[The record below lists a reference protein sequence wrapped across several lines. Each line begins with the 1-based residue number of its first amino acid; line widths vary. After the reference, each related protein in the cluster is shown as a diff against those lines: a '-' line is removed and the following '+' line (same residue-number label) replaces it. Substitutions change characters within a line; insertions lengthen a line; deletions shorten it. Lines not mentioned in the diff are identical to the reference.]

1 MRGEV
6 LFEKMT
12 GISDAYIAEAALV
25 APVGV
30 AAPKKKPFASLSR
43 VLHSGLGV
51 ACICLIAVAALLMG
65 TATVGRIATPA
76 PEGTPP
82 LARFGFTY
90 TMRDSDGTAM
100 PGDTVSVDTTIIN
113 RGLPFVYHGSSAS
126 YHPEAYFVLQGNES
140 ISMQCTF
147 METCDSGPHAVTMG
161 MEGGGYG
168 EITIPADAI
177 PGVYDL
183 VLSYKGTVQVY
194 KGVLTVEES
203 TEDPSAQFE
212 FDYTM
217 QDAEGNV
224 HDGFVRP
231 GEFFS
236 VLTTVTNKGKSF
248 RCVEWEY
255 FANACFVLHGDETVR
270 IAGDYAIPDS
280 ATPMIKTVENG
291 ESGLQRIMFT
301 LPQSTVPGVY
311 DLVLSYGGYSQ
322 TFERVLTVAEP
333 TVIDP
338 AVLYNL
344 TMPIGS
350 DWLYEPIDEA
360 YVGGEEVTV
369 RIKFATDVGTLFFL
383 NGEVITPSVG
393 DNQHGYWNYHFIMPK
408 KDSEIIFHTYDG
420 TAPYS
425 GMLKDYILEHPRIER
440 ADLQYYYGEYGD
452 GAMVAL
458 LGGGV
463 YGQLETETIVGGYSF
478 WTHEVI
484 PIMVWQDGIFCELP
498 EAYEQGIIT
507 DEHLADIFAL
517 HKTGF
522 RSYYDDD

>member
-1 MRGEV
+1 
-6 LFEKMT
+6 MT

>member
-1 MRGEV
+1 
-6 LFEKMT
+6 MT
-12 GISDAYIAEAALV
+12 GISDEFIAEAALV

-30 AAPKKKPFASLSR
+30 AAPRKRPFASLSR
-43 VLHSGLGV
+43 ILHSGLGI

-65 TATVGRIATPA
+65 TATVGRIAILA

-113 RGLPFVYHGSSAS
+113 RGLPFVYHGSSAG
-126 YHPEAYFVLQGNES
+126 YHPDAHFVLQGNES
-140 ISMQCTF
+140 VSMQCAF
-147 METCDSGPHAVTMG
+147 METCDSGPHAVAMG
-161 MEGGGYG
+161 EEGRGWA

-194 KGVLTVEES
+194 KGVLTVGES
-203 TEDPSAQFE
+203 TEDPSARFE

-301 LPQSTVPGVY
+301 LPPSTVPGVY

-322 TFERVLTVAEP
+322 TFERVLTVAVP
-333 TVIDP
+333 TVIAP

-360 YVGGEEVTV
+360 YVDGEEVTV

-383 NGEVITPSVG
+383 NGEVISPSAG
-393 DNQHGYWNYHFIMPK
+393 DDQMGYWEYSFYMPK
-408 KDSEIIFHTYDG
+408 KDSEIIFQTYDG

-425 GMLKDYILEHPRIER
+425 DILEAYYTANPKAEDVRIY
-440 ADLQYYYGEYGD
+440 DYGTYGD
-452 GAMVAL
+452 GARVAIIDDARL
-458 LGGGV
+458 MYTQMEEEHRIGPAIIRYSDGCFMQVLYNGV
-463 YGQLETETIVGGYSF
+463 FYS
-478 WTHEVI
+478 
-484 PIMVWQDGIFCELP
+484 
-498 EAYEQGIIT
+498 
-507 DEHLADIFAL
+507 LADAYGSGLLSDADMAAL
-517 HKTGF
+517 ENL
-522 RSYYDDD
+522 RRERAPYLYADSD